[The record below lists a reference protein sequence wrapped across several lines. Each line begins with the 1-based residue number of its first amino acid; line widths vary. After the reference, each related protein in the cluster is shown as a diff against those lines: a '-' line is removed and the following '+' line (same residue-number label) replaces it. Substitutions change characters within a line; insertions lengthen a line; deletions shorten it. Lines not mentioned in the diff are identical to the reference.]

1 MMRLG
6 AALAAFAAVLFAAA
20 VARAHPALGTVV
32 SVHVVQTPDGPMV
45 EAVVM
50 HDALAYAL
58 NDTSARVSD
67 PQMRGLVEGPREELA
82 AALQDGRERFASGF
96 WIVADGERLAIELV
110 VTPTVE
116 HVDQWRLDSPAMPLP
131 CKGEFVAR
139 ARLPRDAR
147 GIRVRAP
154 AVFDGII
161 LSVSVPGQEV
171 VFLPVAAGEES
182 PTFDV
187 RRAGRAEFVE
197 GTAAADEVEASRDDQ
212 MRNNQARDD
221 QMRDEGAGND
231 LVREGKARE
240 PSVVTPTPPLLADDV
255 DAGPTWL
262 EVAWRYAVLGFR
274 HIVPKGHDHA
284 LFILGLFL
292 LNTRV
297 RDVLWQTTAFTIA
310 HTCTLSLA
318 TLGLVAA
325 PAWIVEPIIAAS
337 IAFIAIENIATK
349 RVSAWRP
356 AIAFFFGLVHGMGF
370 AAGLVE
376 IGLPTDQ
383 LATAIVGFG
392 VGVEGGHL
400 AILAA
405 AYVTLGWWHERT
417 WYRGYVAI
425 PLSAIIAAIAV
436 FWFVER
442 VI

>member
-1 MMRLG
+1 MTRRLG
-6 AALAAFAAVLFAAA
+6 AILVAVVAVLVAAA

-32 SVHVVQTPDGPMV
+32 SVHVVQTPEGPML

-67 PQMRGLVEGPREELA
+67 PQMRGLVEGPREELV

-96 WIVADGERLAIELV
+96 WIIADGERLAIELA

-131 CKGEFVAR
+131 CKGEFVAW
-139 ARLPRDAR
+139 ARLPREAR
-147 GIRVRAP
+147 GIRIRAP
-154 AVFDGII
+154 EVFDRII
-161 LSVSVPGQEV
+161 LSVSVPGHDV
-171 VFLPVAAGEES
+171 VFMPVAAGEES

-187 RRAGRAEFVE
+187 RLKGWSQRHSHEE
-197 GTAAADEVEASRDDQ
+197 MPADGVEAGPADSPGFSLADSG
-212 MRNNQARDD
+212 
-221 QMRDEGAGND
+221 DERGASDGLD
-231 LVREGKARE
+231 GA
-240 PSVVTPTPPLLADDV
+240 PTPPLPASDD
-255 DAGPTWL
+255 DGPSWL
-262 EVAWRYAVLGFR
+262 DVVWRYAVLGFH
-274 HIVPKGHDHA
+274 HIVPQGHDHE

-325 PAWIVEPIIAAS
+325 PPWIVEPIIAAS
-337 IAFIAIENIATK
+337 IAFIAIENMVTK
-349 RVSAWRP
+349 RVSPWRP
-356 AIAFFFGLVHGMGF
+356 TIAFLFGLVHGMGF

-383 LATAIVGFG
+383 LATAIVGFS
-392 VGVEGGHL
+392 VGVEAGHL

-405 AYVTLGWWHERT
+405 AYATLGWWRERA

-425 PLSAIIAAIAV
+425 PLSAIITAIALY
-436 FWFVER
+436 WFVER

>member
-1 MMRLG
+1 MGRIS
-6 AALAAFAAVLFAAA
+6 AIFAAVVAVLVAAA

-32 SVHVVQTPDGPMV
+32 SVHVVQTPNGPMI
-45 EAVVM
+45 EAVVL

-58 NDTSARVSD
+58 NDTSTRVSD
-67 PQMRGLVEGPREELA
+67 PQMRGLLEGPREELA

-96 WIVADGERLAIELV
+96 WIEVDGERLAIELV

-154 AVFDGII
+154 EVFDQII
-161 LSVSVPGQEV
+161 LSVSVPGHEV
-171 VFLPVAAGEES
+171 VFMPVAAGEES

-187 RRAGRAEFVE
+187 QVADGADEAAAAVDE
-197 GTAAADEVEASRDDQ
+197 GAVAADEADG
-212 MRNNQARDD
+212 ARDG
-221 QMRDEGAGND
+221 EAAG
-231 LVREGKARE
+231 EIAAA
-240 PSVVTPTPPLLADDV
+240 PTPPLLASEGD
-255 DAGPTWL
+255 GPSWL
-262 EVAWRYAVLGFR
+262 DVAWRYAVLGFH
-274 HIVPKGHDHA
+274 HIVPDGHDHE

-325 PAWIVEPIIAAS
+325 PSWIIEPIIAAS
-337 IAFIAIENIATK
+337 IAFIAIENMVTK
-349 RVSAWRP
+349 RVSPWRP
-356 AIAFFFGLVHGMGF
+356 AVAFLFGLVHGMGF
-370 AAGLVE
+370 ASGLVE
-376 IGLPTDQ
+376 IGMPADQ
-383 LATAIVGFG
+383 LATAIIGFNL
-392 VGVEGGHL
+392 GVEGGHL
-400 AILAA
+400 LILAG
-405 AYVTLGWWHERT
+405 AYATLGWWRERT

>member
-1 MMRLG
+1 MRRFF
-6 AALAAFAAVLFAAA
+6 AIVAAVVAVMFAAA

-32 SVHVVQTPDGPMV
+32 SVHVVETPDGPMV
-45 EAVVM
+45 EAVVL

-67 PQMRGLVEGPREELA
+67 PQMRGLLEGQRAELA

-110 VTPTVE
+110 VTPTLE

-154 AVFDGII
+154 EVFDQII
-161 LSVSVPGQEV
+161 LSVSVPGHEV
-171 VFLPVAAGEES
+171 VFMPVAAGEES

-187 RRAGRAEFVE
+187 RVAG
-197 GTAAADEVEASRDDQ
+197 GADEEVDGSREREASDGESRGEI
-212 MRNNQARDD
+212 AV
-221 QMRDEGAGND
+221 A
-231 LVREGKARE
+231 
-240 PSVVTPTPPLLADDV
+240 PTPPLLASEGD
-255 DAGPTWL
+255 GPSWL
-262 EVAWRYAVLGFR
+262 DVAWRYAVLGFH
-274 HIVPKGHDHA
+274 HIVPEGHDHE

-337 IAFIAIENIATK
+337 IAFIAIENMVTK
-349 RVSAWRP
+349 RVSPWRP
-356 AIAFFFGLVHGMGF
+356 AVAFLFGLVHGMGF
-370 AAGLVE
+370 ASGLVE
-376 IGLPTDQ
+376 IGMPADQ
-383 LATAIVGFG
+383 LATAIIGFN

-400 AILAA
+400 LILAG
-405 AYVTLGWWHERT
+405 AYATLGWWRERT

>member
-1 MMRLG
+1 MTRLG
-6 AALAAFAAVLFAAA
+6 AMLAAVVAVLFAAA
-20 VARAHPALGTVV
+20 VACAHPALGTVV

-45 EAVVM
+45 EAVVL

-58 NDTSARVSD
+58 NDTSVRVSD
-67 PQMRGLVEGPREELA
+67 PQMRGLLEGPREELA

-96 WIVADGERLAIELV
+96 WIEVDGERLAIELAV
-110 VTPTVE
+110 APTVE
-116 HVDQWRLDSPAMPLP
+116 HVDQWRQDSPAMPLP

-154 AVFDGII
+154 EVFDQII
-161 LSVSVPGQEV
+161 LSVSVPGHEV
-171 VFLPVAAGEES
+171 VFMPVAAGEES

-187 RRAGRAEFVE
+187 RLAGLDKD
-197 GTAAADEVEASRDDQ
+197 AADEDA
-212 MRNNQARDD
+212 A
-221 QMRDEGAGND
+221 DEGAADEDAAETGD
-231 LVREGKARE
+231 EVDGSRDGEAREGEARE
-240 PSVVTPTPPLLADDV
+240 GEARVHTAVASTPPLLADED
-255 DAGPTWL
+255 DGPSWL
-262 EVAWRYAVLGFR
+262 EVAWRYAVLGFH
-274 HIVPKGHDHA
+274 HIVPQGHDHE

-325 PAWIVEPIIAAS
+325 PSWIVEPIIAAS
-337 IAFIAIENIATK
+337 IAFIAIENMVTK
-349 RVSAWRP
+349 RVSPWRP
-356 AIAFFFGLVHGMGF
+356 AVAFLFGLVHGMGF
-370 AAGLVE
+370 ASGLVE
-376 IGLPTDQ
+376 IGMPADQ
-383 LATAIVGFG
+383 LATAIIGFN

-400 AILAA
+400 LILAA
-405 AYVTLGWWHERT
+405 AYATLGWWRERT

-436 FWFVER
+436 YWLVER

>member
-6 AALAAFAAVLFAAA
+6 AMLAAVVAVLFAAA

-116 HVDQWRLDSPAMPLP
+116 HVDRWRLDSPAMPLP

-154 AVFDGII
+154 VVFDGII
-161 LSVSVPGQEV
+161 LSVSVPGHEV

-187 RRAGRAEFVE
+187 RLAGGADE
-197 GTAAADEVEASRDDQ
+197 GAADEAGAEAEEVDGAGEEDAGDGASRDEE
-212 MRNNQARDD
+212 AR
-221 QMRDEGAGND
+221 G
-231 LVREGKARE
+231 
-240 PSVVTPTPPLLADDV
+240 PSAVASTPPLLADEI
-255 DAGPTWL
+255 GPSWL

-292 LNTRV
+292 LNKRV

-325 PAWIVEPIIAAS
+325 PEWIVEPIIAAS
-337 IAFIAIENIATK
+337 IAFIAIENIVTT
-349 RVSAWRP
+349 RVSPWRP
-356 AIAFFFGLVHGMGF
+356 AIAFLFGLVHGMGF

-392 VGVEGGHL
+392 VGVEAGHL

-405 AYVTLGWWHERT
+405 AYVTLGWWRERT

>member
-1 MMRLG
+1 MRRVS
-6 AALAAFAAVLFAAA
+6 AIFAAVVAVLVAAA

-32 SVHVVQTPDGPMV
+32 SVHVVQTPDGPMI
-45 EAVVM
+45 EAVVL

-58 NDTSARVSD
+58 NDTSTRVSD

-96 WIVADGERLAIELV
+96 WIEVDGERLAIELV
-110 VTPTVE
+110 VTPTLE

-154 AVFDGII
+154 EVFDQII
-161 LSVSVPGQEV
+161 MSVSVPGHEV
-171 VFLPVAAGEES
+171 VFMPVAAGEES

-187 RRAGRAEFVE
+187 RVAGGAEEDVD
-197 GTAAADEVEASRDDQ
+197 GARDSEASDGESRGEI
-212 MRNNQARDD
+212 AV
-221 QMRDEGAGND
+221 A
-231 LVREGKARE
+231 
-240 PSVVTPTPPLLADDV
+240 PTPPLLASEGD
-255 DAGPTWL
+255 GPSWL
-262 EVAWRYAVLGFR
+262 DVAWRYAVLGFH
-274 HIVPKGHDHA
+274 HIVPQGHDHE

-325 PAWIVEPIIAAS
+325 PSWIIEPIIAAS
-337 IAFIAIENIATK
+337 IAFIAIENMVTK
-349 RVSAWRP
+349 RVSPWRP
-356 AIAFFFGLVHGMGF
+356 AVAFLFGLVHGMGF
-370 AAGLVE
+370 ASGLVE
-376 IGLPTDQ
+376 IGMPADQ
-383 LATAIVGFG
+383 LATAIIGFN

-400 AILAA
+400 LILAA
-405 AYVTLGWWHERT
+405 AYATLGWWRERT

>member
-6 AALAAFAAVLFAAA
+6 AMLAAVVAVLVAAA
-20 VARAHPALGTVV
+20 VACAHPALGTVV

-58 NDTSARVSD
+58 NDTSARVTD

-116 HVDQWRLDSPAMPLP
+116 HVDRWRLDSPAMPLP

-139 ARLPRDAR
+139 ARLPRNAR

-154 AVFDGII
+154 VVFDGMI

-187 RRAGRAEFVE
+187 RLAGGA
-197 GTAAADEVEASRDDQ
+197 
-212 MRNNQARDD
+212 
-221 QMRDEGAGND
+221 DEGAAAAEEVDGAGD
-231 LVREGKARE
+231 DEAREGEARNAGF
-240 PSVVTPTPPLLADDV
+240 VTPAPPLLAD
-255 DAGPTWL
+255 ANGPSWI
-262 EVAWRYAVLGFR
+262 EVAWRYTVLGFR
-274 HIVPKGHDHA
+274 HIVPKGHDHE

-292 LNTRV
+292 LNKRV

-337 IAFIAIENIATK
+337 IAFIAIENIVTT
-349 RVSAWRP
+349 RVSPWRP

-376 IGLPTDQ
+376 IGLPPDQ
-383 LATAIVGFG
+383 LATAIVGFS
-392 VGVEGGHL
+392 VGVEAGHL

-405 AYVTLGWWHERT
+405 AYVTLGWWRERT

>member
-1 MMRLG
+1 MRRIS
-6 AALAAFAAVLFAAA
+6 AILAAVVAVLVAAA

-32 SVHVVQTPDGPMV
+32 SVHVVQTPDGPMI
-45 EAVVM
+45 EAVVL

-58 NDTSARVSD
+58 NDTSTRVSD

-116 HVDQWRLDSPAMPLP
+116 HVDQWRVDSPAMPLP
-131 CKGEFVAR
+131 CKAEFVAR

-154 AVFDGII
+154 EVFDQII
-161 LSVSVPGQEV
+161 LSVSVPGHEV
-171 VFLPVAAGEES
+171 VFMPVGAGEES

-187 RRAGRAEFVE
+187 RVADGVLDK
-197 GTAAADEVEASRDDQ
+197 GAAPAVDEVDVS
-212 MRNNQARDD
+212 
-221 QMRDEGAGND
+221 
-231 LVREGKARE
+231 REGEARE
-240 PSVVTPTPPLLADDV
+240 GHARGEESRGQSAVTPTPPLLAGEDD
-255 DAGPTWL
+255 GPSWFGVL
-262 EVAWRYAVLGFR
+262 WRYAVLGFH
-274 HIVPKGHDHA
+274 HIVPEGHDHE

-325 PAWIVEPIIAAS
+325 PSWIIEPIIAAS
-337 IAFIAIENIATK
+337 IAFIAIENMVTK
-349 RVSAWRP
+349 RVSPWRP
-356 AIAFFFGLVHGMGF
+356 AVAFLFGLVHGMGF
-370 AAGLVE
+370 ASGLVE
-376 IGLPTDQ
+376 IGMPADQ
-383 LATAIVGFG
+383 LATAIIGFN

-400 AILAA
+400 LILAA
-405 AYVTLGWWHERT
+405 AYLTLGWWRERT